1 MAACVHWLTEEGKIW
16 LKFDCH
22 LALMLDS
29 IKFDDLTLIESPE
42 AQMEFQ
48 VQMAFDWKMHWENF
62 LKY

>member
-1 MAACVHWLTEEGKIW
+1 
-16 LKFDCH
+16 
-22 LALMLDS
+22 MLDS

-48 VQMAFDWKMHWENF
+48 VQIAFDWKMHWENF